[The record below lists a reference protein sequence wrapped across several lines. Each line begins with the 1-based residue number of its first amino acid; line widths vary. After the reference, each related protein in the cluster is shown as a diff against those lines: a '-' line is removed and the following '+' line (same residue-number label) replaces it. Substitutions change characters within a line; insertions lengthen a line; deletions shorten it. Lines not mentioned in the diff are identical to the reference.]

1 MGIWANIKRK
11 VSPVPA
17 FGNTG
22 PIKFRSM
29 SFGTTD
35 SLKAYL
41 DATMGQTKD
50 GKIIVTCEDAEQI
63 IDYLPTY
70 FEDKEVE
77 YCDSYDEYYKNELKL
92 TGAIHTNGQVN
103 GTYGTMIPL
112 MTTGLTNRVT
122 GYLSGSLDSLQM
134 EQLME

>member
-1 MGIWANIKRK
+1 MGLWANIKRK

-70 FEDKEVE
+70 FENKEVE

-92 TGAIHTNGQVN
+92 TGATQTDFNGAV
-103 GTYGTMIPL
+103 YGTMIPL
-112 MTTGLTNRVT
+112 VTTGLPKRVT
-122 GYLSGSLDSLQM
+122 GYLAGSLQM
-134 EQLME
+134 ETQME

>member
-50 GKIIVTCEDAEQI
+50 GKIIVTYEDAEQI
-63 IDYLPTY
+63 IDYFPTY
-70 FEDKEVE
+70 FEDKKVE

-92 TGAIHTNGQVN
+92 TGATQTDFNGAV
-103 GTYGTMIPL
+103 YGTMIPL
-112 MTTGLTNRVT
+112 VTTGLPKRVT
-122 GYLSGSLDSLQM
+122 GYLAGNLQM
-134 EQLME
+134 DQLME

>member
-11 VSPVPA
+11 VSPVPS

-29 SFGTTD
+29 SFGTVD

-70 FEDKEVE
+70 FENKEVE

-92 TGAIHTNGQVN
+92 TGATQTDFNGAV
-103 GTYGTMIPL
+103 YGTMIPL
-112 MTTGLTNRVT
+112 VTTGLPKRVT
-122 GYLSGSLDSLQM
+122 GYLAGNLQM

>member
-22 PIKFRSM
+22 PIKFRTM

-70 FEDKEVE
+70 FENKEVE

-92 TGAIHTNGQVN
+92 TGATQTDFNGAV
-103 GTYGTMIPL
+103 YGTMIPL
-112 MTTGLTNRVT
+112 VTTGLPKRVT
-122 GYLSGSLDSLQM
+122 GYLAGSLQM
-134 EQLME
+134 EQLTE

>member
-1 MGIWANIKRK
+1 MKLLKFFKDIA
-11 VSPVPA
+11 SPVPS

-29 SFGTTD
+29 SFGTVD

-41 DATMGQTKD
+41 DATLLLTPE
-50 GKIIVTCEDAEQI
+50 GKIAITCEDAEQV

-77 YCDSYDEYYKNELKL
+77 YYDSYDDYFKDMLKI
-92 TGAIHTNGQVN
+92 TGITQTNSPAA
-103 GTYGTMIPL
+103 GTFGTMIPL
-112 MTTGLTNRVT
+112 MTTGGMPKRVT
-122 GYLSGSLDSLQM
+122 GYLFSRDNNL
-134 EQLME
+134 E

>member
-17 FGNTG
+17 FRNTG

-50 GKIIVTCEDAEQI
+50 GKIIVTYEDAEQI
-63 IDYLPTY
+63 IDYFPTY
-70 FEDKEVE
+70 FEDKKVE

-92 TGAIHTNGQVN
+92 TGATQTDFNGAV
-103 GTYGTMIPL
+103 YGTMIPL
-112 MTTGLTNRVT
+112 VTTGLPKRVT
-122 GYLSGSLDSLQM
+122 GYLAGSLQM
-134 EQLME
+134 EQLTE

>member
-22 PIKFRSM
+22 PIKFRTM

-70 FEDKEVE
+70 FENKEIE

-92 TGAIHTNGQVN
+92 TGATQTDFNGAV
-103 GTYGTMIPL
+103 YGTMIPL
-112 MTTGLTNRVT
+112 VTTGLPKRVT
-122 GYLSGSLDSLQM
+122 GYLAGNLQM
-134 EQLME
+134 DQLME

>member
-1 MGIWANIKRK
+1 MGILANIKRK

-29 SFGTTD
+29 SFGITD

-70 FEDKEVE
+70 FENKEIE
-77 YCDSYDEYYKNELKL
+77 YCDSYDEYYKNKLKL
-92 TGAIHTNGQVN
+92 TNRNGLFSV
-103 GTYGTMIPL
+103 GTMIRVMTTIPV
-112 MTTGLTNRVT
+112 MTTGLPKRVT
-122 GYLSGSLDSLQM
+122 GYLSGLRM
-134 EQLME
+134 EQLTE

>member
-1 MGIWANIKRK
+1 
-11 VSPVPA
+11 
-17 FGNTG
+17 
-22 PIKFRSM
+22 M

-70 FEDKEVE
+70 FENKEVE
-77 YCDSYDEYYKNELKL
+77 YCDSYDEYYKYELKK
-92 TGAIHTNGQVN
+92 TGAIQTNAQGSV
-103 GTYGTMIPL
+103 TYGTMIPV
-112 MTTGLTNRVT
+112 MTTGMPKRVT
-122 GYLSGSLDSLQM
+122 GYLASGQLEI
-134 EQLME
+134 EQLFE

>member
-1 MGIWANIKRK
+1 MGATIKRK
-11 VSPVPA
+11 A

-29 SFGTTD
+29 SFGTVD

-50 GKIIVTCEDAEQI
+50 GKIIITCEDAEQI

-77 YCDSYDEYYKNELKL
+77 YCVSYDEYYKNELKL
-92 TGAIHTNGQVN
+92 TGATQTDFNGV
-103 GTYGTMIPL
+103 YGTMIP
-112 MTTGLTNRVT
+112 MTTVLPKRVT
-122 GYLSGSLDSLQM
+122 GYLSGLRM
-134 EQLME
+134 EQLTE

>member
-22 PIKFRSM
+22 LIKFRSM
-29 SFGTTD
+29 SFGTVD

-92 TGAIHTNGQVN
+92 TGATQTDFNGAV
-103 GTYGTMIPL
+103 YGTMIPL
-112 MTTGLTNRVT
+112 MTTGLPKRVT
-122 GYLSGSLDSLQM
+122 GYLAGNLQM

>member
-1 MGIWANIKRK
+1 MGIKRLWK
-11 VSPVPA
+11 ELKSIASPVPS

-29 SFGTTD
+29 SFDTTD

-70 FEDKEVE
+70 FENKEVE
-77 YCDSYDEYYKNELKL
+77 YCDSYDEYYKYELKK
-92 TGAIHTNGQVN
+92 TGAIQTNAQGSV
-103 GTYGTMIPL
+103 TYGTMIPV
-112 MTTGLTNRVT
+112 MTTGMPKRVT
-122 GYLSGSLDSLQM
+122 GYLASQLEI
-134 EQLME
+134 EQLFE

>member
-1 MGIWANIKRK
+1 MGIWSSIKRK
-11 VSPVPA
+11 VSPVPS

-29 SFGTTD
+29 SFGTVD

-41 DATMGQTKD
+41 DATMGQTQD

-70 FEDKEVE
+70 FENKEVE

-92 TGAIHTNGQVN
+92 TGAVHTNGQVN

-122 GYLSGSLDSLQM
+122 GYLAGSLDSLQM

>member
-1 MGIWANIKRK
+1 MGLWANIKRK
-11 VSPVPA
+11 ASPVPS

-29 SFGTTD
+29 SFGTVD

-41 DATMGQTKD
+41 DATMGQTQD
-50 GKIIVTCEDAEQI
+50 GKIIVTYEDAEQI

-70 FEDKEVE
+70 FEDKKVE

-92 TGAIHTNGQVN
+92 TGAIHINAQGSL
-103 GTYGTMIPL
+103 TYGTIIPV
-112 MTTGLTNRVT
+112 MTTGLPKRIT
-122 GYLSGSLDSLQM
+122 GYLADIPQIERLT
-134 EQLME
+134 E

>member
-1 MGIWANIKRK
+1 MGLLSKIRRIA
-11 VSPVPA
+11 SPVPS

-29 SFGTTD
+29 SFGTVD

-41 DATMGQTKD
+41 DATMAQTKD

-92 TGAIHTNGQVN
+92 TGAIHTNAQGSP
-103 GTYGTMIPL
+103 TYGTMIPV

-122 GYLSGSLDSLQM
+122 GYLAGNLSSLQM
-134 EQLME
+134 EQLTE

>member
-22 PIKFRSM
+22 PIKFRTM
-29 SFGTTD
+29 SFGTVD

-70 FEDKEVE
+70 FENKEVE

-92 TGAIHTNGQVN
+92 TGATQTDFNGAV
-103 GTYGTMIPL
+103 YSTMIPL
-112 MTTGLTNRVT
+112 VTTGLPKRVT
-122 GYLSGSLDSLQM
+122 GYLAGSLQI
-134 EQLME
+134 EQLTE